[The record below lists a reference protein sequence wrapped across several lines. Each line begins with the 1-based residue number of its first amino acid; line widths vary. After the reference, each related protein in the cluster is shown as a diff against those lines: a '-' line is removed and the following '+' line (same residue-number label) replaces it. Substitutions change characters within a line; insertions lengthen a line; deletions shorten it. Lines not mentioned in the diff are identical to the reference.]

1 VILADWNEKE
11 VQAAAKD
18 SPIQVTRHW
27 PSAVMCRMT
36 PRWEAMV
43 KGTVATFGR
52 LDAAYNN
59 AGVQDLLAE
68 TAASPCD
75 DYDRIMGINLRGAQ
89 PRATLQASRSRS
101 TAATSCAKAKDQPC
115 EDRFRYIC
123 DTPCLR

>member
-1 VILADWNEKE
+1 MILADWNEKE

-43 KGTVATFGR
+43 KETVATFGR

-75 DYDRIMGINLRGAQ
+75 DYDRIMDKPCSKAKLMQ
-89 PRATLQASRSRS
+89 PGSPYHFKELVRAT
-101 TAATSCAKAKDQPC
+101 KK
-115 EDRFRYIC
+115 
-123 DTPCLR
+123 